1 MLFNL
6 QTDSG
11 DCVTGYLVP
20 DAYSS
25 VPKIRV
31 SSGGKDVLLFSANEV
46 RNSLVVSGRH
56 ESGLCGFSIDA
67 KMLPGLPEMADLT
80 IFDAE
85 TGLLVYR
92 RPRPSDIQKKLL
104 RLEMHLFPLWEMDNA
119 LSPLFQ
125 YFSKGIETLGRETVT
140 QLFLLNQVN
149 SVYLSGRILRK
160 TYATYIEDGFETII
174 LVQNPYEEFAE
185 RLLVLSNISRLA
197 GGHFGLRDSV
207 EMRATIGY
215 AETLIAEDRSSGDDK
230 KLRRALRQ
238 IPPQVAATLA
248 CPLVRLLTSSTPDEM
263 PNKAAVATALDLLAS
278 ATIVGL
284 RHEAD
289 KFLSAVA
296 QLLNINPGSLPVVP
310 RFPPVVQLAERIKNS
325 GEVDSMLEK
334 DLELYHY
341 IVEASSK
348 VAISST

>member
-1 MLFNL
+1 
-6 QTDSG
+6 
-11 DCVTGYLVP
+11 
-20 DAYSS
+20 
-25 VPKIRV
+25 
-31 SSGGKDVLLFSANEV
+31 
-46 RNSLVVSGRH
+46 
-56 ESGLCGFSIDA
+56 
-67 KMLPGLPEMADLT
+67 
-80 IFDAE
+80 
-85 TGLLVYR
+85 
-92 RPRPSDIQKKLL
+92 
-104 RLEMHLFPLWEMDNA
+104 MHLFPLWEMDNA

-248 CPLVRLLTSSTPDEM
+248 CPLVRLLTASTPDEM

-296 QLLNINPGSLPVVP
+296 QLLNINPGIHYLLCRSFRRWCSWLKGLKIP
-310 RFPPVVQLAERIKNS
+310 ERWIL
-325 GEVDSMLEK
+325 MLEK

-341 IVEASSK
+341 IVEASQK
-348 VAISST
+348 WQFRRPNWTT